1 MNVLFDFLLFQ
12 ISNFHEDKITKQRII
27 LIITIEEKSDVNL
40 VNSLRMLYN
49 IKLSIKSINLFSLY
63 KNYAN

>member
-49 IKLSIKSINLFSLY
+49 IKLSIKSINIFSLY